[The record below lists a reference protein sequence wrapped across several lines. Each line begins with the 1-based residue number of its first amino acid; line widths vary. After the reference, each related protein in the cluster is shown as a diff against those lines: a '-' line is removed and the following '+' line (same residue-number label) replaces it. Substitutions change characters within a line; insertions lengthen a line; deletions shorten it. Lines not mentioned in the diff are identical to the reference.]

1 MERRDPLELITA
13 GRQLL
18 AAEDRGGWSA
28 GALSDRM
35 LAMAAERER
44 FEAEFVRLTAEWN
57 AIGAW
62 GVDGFVSASAWLAD
76 PAPLTNPAAGRV
88 LRSARHVR
96 RFGATGDALASGAVT
111 CEKVEALAEAARH
124 REELYK
130 RDEHMLLD
138 IAARLSVRDLL
149 IVLRTWRQLADDEIA
164 DDEAKHAFARV
175 HFDICPGVL
184 GSDLAGFLDPH
195 GSAMLAKALDLIEPP
210 DPNDASADT
219 EGGADAPRTLSQRR
233 GEGLVKLA
241 QFFLDRRR
249 PSEGSR
255 TGSGTGS
262 GESTTS
268 ASGRSTATVDA
279 LFTPQRHHLPFEHQR
294 SEIVGFGPV
303 PASTI
308 ARLACEAR
316 AGWAVLDERREVLDL
331 GRRARTVSAA
341 QRRAVV
347 LRDEH
352 CVHPGCRAPAGGRGR
367 GGGPAHRGR
376 CAPRRRGPRRG
387 TGRRTGWRRSGSGCR
402 RRRPDR
408 AARRTGRRRCHTRR
422 CGGRWPGRS
431 RRRSRWSRCA
441 RRRRTPAG
449 TAPGRRSSPAPRTDR
464 PRRYCPDRRSA
475 RRRPRR

>member
-1 MERRDPLELITA
+1 
-13 GRQLL
+13 
-18 AAEDRGGWSA
+18 
-28 GALSDRM
+28 
-35 LAMAAERER
+35 MAAERER

-62 GVDGFVSASAWLAD
+62 GVDGFVSASAWLAEH
-76 PAPLTNPAAGRV
+76 AHLTRPAAGRV

-130 RDEHMLLD
+130 RDEHVLLD

-149 IVLRTWRQLADDEIA
+149 IGVAHVAAAGRRRNRRRRREARIRARPLRHLSRSVGERSRRLPRPARLCDAREGARPDRAARSERRHCRYRGRRGCAAHAVATARRGAG
-164 DDEAKHAFARV
+164 EAR
-175 HFDICPGVL
+175 GVL
-184 GSDLAGFLDPH
+184 PRSPPGRQGQRHRKRHRKRH
-195 GSAMLAKALDLIEPP
+195 GS
-210 DPNDASADT
+210 
-219 EGGADAPRTLSQRR
+219 G
-233 GEGLVKLA
+233 
-241 QFFLDRRR
+241 
-249 PSEGSR
+249 
-255 TGSGTGS
+255 TGNGTGS

-352 CVHPGCRAPAGGRGR
+352 CVHPGCRAPAGWCDVHHLVEWEH
-367 GGGPAHRGR
+367 GGGTDLANLVLV
-376 CAPRRRGPRRG
+376 
-387 TGRRTGWRRSGSGCR
+387 CR
-402 RRRPDR
+402 RHHV
-408 AARRTGRRRCHTRR
+408 AVHE
-422 CGGRWPGRS
+422 GGKRLVRDAESGECRLE
-431 RRRSRWSRCA
+431 
-441 RRRRTPAG
+441 
-449 TAPGRRSSPAPRTDR
+449 
-464 PRRYCPDRRSA
+464 
-475 RRRPRR
+475 RRPRGPSG